1 MRRSV
6 LPIAALALAL
16 TAPACS
22 KNAEPAQE
30 SPKADGTPKTDEAT
44 PAEASAEAKEPVQE
58 ADPNEACLKI
68 LVVAHAEL
76 DEDQQPEDAKELRD
90 KPAALAHAKALLA
103 KLEAGETFEGLV
115 LSDSDDERTKAKR
128 GGTGTFTRD
137 AWPERYEPLKEPIF
151 GLPIAG
157 RTAVLDTPI
166 GLVIAERCAVDKVH
180 TRHILIRYAGAK
192 RADDD
197 VKRSR
202 DEAKAEAEAVRATI
216 AGGQDFAAIA
226 KDKGEDGTAERGG
239 DLGPIGRGMFAYAYE
254 KAAWS
259 LNPGELS
266 PVVETDFGFH
276 VIERLADETD
286 KDKDRDRDRDRDRN
300 PAADEG

>member
-6 LPIAALALAL
+6 LPLAALAFALA
-16 TAPACS
+16 APACS
-22 KNAEPAQE
+22 KEADPAKA
-30 SPKADGTPKTDEAT
+30 SPAADETAKK
-44 PAEASAEAKEPVQE
+44 AEASPAADPEEPSEPVQE

-76 DEDQQPEDAKELRD
+76 GADEKPENAEALRD
-90 KPAALAHAKALLA
+90 KPAAEAHAKSLLA
-103 KLEAGETFEGLV
+103 KLGAGETFESLV

-157 RTAVLDTPI
+157 RTDVLDTPI
-166 GLVIAERCAVDKVH
+166 GFVIAERCAVDKVH

-192 RADDD
+192 RADED

-202 DEAKAEAEAVRATI
+202 DEAKAEAEALRATI
-216 AGGQDFAAIA
+216 AGGEDFAAVA
-226 KDKGEDGTAERGG
+226 KEKGEDGTAERGG

-254 KAAWS
+254 EAAWS
-259 LNPGELS
+259 LKPGELS

-276 VIERLADETD
+276 IIERLADGGSDEAD
-286 KDKDRDRDRDRDRN
+286 
-300 PAADEG
+300 AAAGEG

>member
-1 MRRSV
+1 MRRPL
-6 LPIAALALAL
+6 LPIVVLALALA
-16 TAPACS
+16 APACS
-22 KNAEPAQE
+22 KKEAEPAE
-30 SPKADGTPKTDEAT
+30 EAAATKTDEAT
-44 PAEASAEAKEPVQE
+44 PPEAKKEEKEPVQE

-68 LVVAHAEL
+68 LVVAHSGL
-76 DEDQQPEDAKELRD
+76 DEDQQPEGADKLRD
-90 KPAALAHAKALLA
+90 KPAAEAHAKALLA
-103 KLEAGETFEGLV
+103 KLEAGESFESLV

-180 TRHILIRYAGAK
+180 TRHILLRYAGAK

-202 DEAKAEAEAVRATI
+202 DEAKAEAEAVRAMI
-216 AGGQDFAAIA
+216 AGGQDFAEVA

-254 KAAWS
+254 EAAWS
-259 LNPGELS
+259 LKPGELS

-276 VIERLADETD
+276 VIERLADEAD
-286 KDKDRDRDRDRDRN
+286 KEKE
-300 PAADEG
+300 AEAEKEKEKEKKEEG